1 VIVHGAAL
9 AIGMTG
15 LASQDF
21 ACKEVLMDVLNMN
34 NAVTGE
40 AAGIAVGLLMA
51 GSGDS
56 LTLEELHRFAKQS
69 EHEKIIRSIALGS
82 AIINFGKARL
92 ADTFIDTLLK
102 ENEPML
108 RYGSCLSIGM
118 AYVGTNNNAAIRK
131 LLKISA

>member
-15 LASQDF
+15 LASQDH

-56 LTLEELHRFAKQS
+56 LTLEELHRFARQS

-82 AIINFGKARL
+82 AIINFG
-92 ADTFIDTLLK
+92 
-102 ENEPML
+102 
-108 RYGSCLSIGM
+108 
-118 AYVGTNNNAAIRK
+118 
-131 LLKISA
+131 